1 MKKRSARITTTNY
14 TKTKKSYD
22 TVSHSAALAN
32 LEWYSKDESV
42 MWEHVFGRVRHIKNM
57 QITRRY
63 ERFLYQQAYNARYG
77 PSAMTSLFTPG
88 SRNQTYGAMAVNCN
102 VIKSCIDTAT
112 ARIAKEKPRAF
123 VLPRKGDYRLRK
135 KARNLTKILD
145 GSMGASG
152 LYANGEDVFRDGG
165 IYGDGYHYGHIAAGR
180 MKWDVAKV
188 DEVVIDEV
196 DGMYNT
202 PQEVFYT
209 HPEPRHKLLKLY
221 PDKAQEIEEARSA
234 WRGEMS
240 YMGQADMV
248 EVIYAWRMPSSEDS
262 GDGRRAVC
270 ICTATLES
278 EEYTKDYLPIVPWQW
293 TPPTYGPFGD
303 GIAKELFGAQKTLTD
318 ILRGIVKSIRMFAVP
333 RVWVSK
339 MANVAQ
345 QTITNEMGVN
355 TYAGEKP
362 IFDTPPAA
370 APDIY
375 AFVQWIIDWCYKQ
388 IGLSQLS
395 SQSEKPAGL
404 NAAVALRT
412 YQDVETQRFAVVG
425 QRWNRHYMQ
434 CARITLDMLRDEFKG
449 QKSIAIKVPGRGF
462 LETIDWADAD
472 LSEDEY
478 DMAIYPTNPLADD
491 PEGRLQSAQEYVQ
504 SGFMS
509 KAYALQQLD
518 IPILYDWVS
527 SETSS
532 TEAIAWQISRI
543 IDDGVYTAP
552 SAISDLADARTQC
565 QNALLRGPE
574 DELEP
579 HKMDLL
585 ERYLQ
590 EVLSLI
596 QAAQP
601 PPAPPQAAPPGGPPG
616 PPTPP
621 HPGAPA
627 AIGQAPA
634 PPPAPLVPSG
644 SGQVAPPS

>member
-1 MKKRSARITTTNY
+1 
-14 TKTKKSYD
+14 
-22 TVSHSAALAN
+22 
-32 LEWYSKDESV
+32 
-42 MWEHVFGRVRHIKNM
+42 
-57 QITRRY
+57 
-63 ERFLYQQAYNARYG
+63 
-77 PSAMTSLFTPG
+77 
-88 SRNQTYGAMAVNCN
+88 
-102 VIKSCIDTAT
+102 
-112 ARIAKEKPRAF
+112 
-123 VLPRKGDYRLRK
+123 
-135 KARNLTKILD
+135 
-145 GSMGASG
+145 
-152 LYANGEDVFRDGG
+152 
-165 IYGDGYHYGHIAAGR
+165 
-180 MKWDVAKV
+180 
-188 DEVVIDEV
+188 
-196 DGMYNT
+196 
-202 PQEVFYT
+202 
-209 HPEPRHKLLKLY
+209 
-221 PDKAQEIEEARSA
+221 
-234 WRGEMS
+234 
-240 YMGQADMV
+240 
-248 EVIYAWRMPSSEDS
+248 
-262 GDGRRAVC
+262 
-270 ICTATLES
+270 
-278 EEYTKDYLPIVPWQW
+278 
-293 TPPTYGPFGD
+293 
-303 GIAKELFGAQKTLTD
+303 
-318 ILRGIVKSIRMFAVP
+318 MFAVP

-434 CARITLDMLRDEFKG
+434 CARITLDMLRDAFQGK
-449 QKSIAIKVPGRGF
+449 KSIAVKVPGRGF

-472 LSEDEY
+472 LSDDEY